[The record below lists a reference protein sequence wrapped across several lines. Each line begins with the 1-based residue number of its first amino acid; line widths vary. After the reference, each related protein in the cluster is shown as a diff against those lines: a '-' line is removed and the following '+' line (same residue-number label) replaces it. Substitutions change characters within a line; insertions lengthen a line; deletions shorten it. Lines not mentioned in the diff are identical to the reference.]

1 MTGEE
6 FLENYEELM
15 KADTVGGQTPEE
27 TLKMFIEALRAEDVA
42 LAAQYFLLDDEGKRD
57 KWVTYLQEIKDNG
70 LMKKMA
76 DDLGR
81 AVPGEAVYEKD
92 FIFEILLDDESVGR
106 SVDMELNESSGVW
119 KIESL

>member
-6 FLENYEELM
+6 FLQNHEELM
-15 KADTVGGQTPEE
+15 KADAVGGKTPEE

-57 KWVTYLQEIKDNG
+57 KWVAYLQEIKDKG
-70 LMKKMA
+70 LMQKMA
-76 DDLGR
+76 DDLER
-81 AVPGEAVYEKD
+81 AKPNLENVIGESD
-92 FIFEILLDDESVGR
+92 FKFLIEVGD
-106 SVDMELNESSGVW
+106 SATEVNMELNEFSGVW